1 MWFRNLQVYRLS
13 DAWPVEVDVLDAA
26 LTKNPLQPCG
36 NLDMLSRGWVSPLH
50 EGAFVHSLNRQQ
62 LFALGVEVKLL
73 PTAVVRQV
81 ADERATELAAQQG
94 YAVGRK
100 QLRELR
106 ERVQEELLPRAFT
119 RRRTTFIW
127 ADPLNH
133 WLVVDA
139 AAPGKSDEVLET
151 LKQSIDKLPIV
162 SLETRTGAGSAMTGW
177 VASGEAPAGF
187 TLDLDLELRAVDD
200 SKSAVRYVQHTLEG
214 AEIREHIAGG
224 KHVTR
229 LGMTWNDRISFVLTD
244 KLEIKRLAF
253 LDILKEE
260 TDKQAENADEQFDLD
275 FALMSGE
282 LARLLADL
290 VEALGGEVDKK

>member
-1 MWFRNLQVYRLS
+1 MWFRNLQVYRLGEG
-13 DAWPVEVDVLDAA
+13 WPAEVDTLDAA
-26 LTKNPLQPCG
+26 LAKNPLQRCG
-36 NLDMLSRGWVSPLH
+36 NLDMQTRGWVWPLH

-62 LFALGVEVKLL
+62 MFTLGVEVKLL
-73 PTAVVRQV
+73 PGAVVRQV
-81 ADERATELAAQQG
+81 ADERAAALAAQQG

-100 QLRELR
+100 QMRELR

-119 RRRTTFIW
+119 RRRSTWIW
-127 ADPLNH
+127 ADPVNR
-133 WLVVDA
+133 WLVIDA
-139 AAPGKSDEVLET
+139 SAPAKSDEVLET
-151 LKQSIDKLPIV
+151 LKQSLDKLSIT
-162 SLETRTGAGSAMTGW
+162 SLETQVGAGSAMTGW

-200 SKSAVRYVQHTLEG
+200 SKSAVRYVKHTLEG
-214 AEIREHIAGG
+214 KEIREHIATG

-229 LGMTWNDRISFVLTD
+229 VGMTWNDRISFVLTD

-260 TDKQAENADEQFDLD
+260 TEKQAENADEQFDLD

-290 VEALGGEVDKK
+290 VQALGGEVDKK